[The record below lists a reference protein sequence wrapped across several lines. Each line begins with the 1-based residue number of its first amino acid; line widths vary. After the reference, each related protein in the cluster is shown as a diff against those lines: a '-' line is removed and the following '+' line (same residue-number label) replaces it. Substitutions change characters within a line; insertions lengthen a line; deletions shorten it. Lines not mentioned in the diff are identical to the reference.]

1 MIVRA
6 LLVVCALLA
15 LPAHA
20 QAPAPFLWQVSSTGA
35 THYLLGSVHMLPAS
49 AYPLPAALDRAYAA
63 ADVVVLESDL
73 AALSAPELQLSLLS
87 AALSE
92 EGLRAEIDASTY
104 TRLGVRVR
112 RLGLP
117 EDVCDRLRA
126 WFCALTLEVAG
137 FQQAGFSPEYGID
150 QHFHERASGDGKTLA
165 WLESPQE
172 HLALFTQMPEAL
184 GPSFLQATLDAIDD
198 ADGTPD
204 ALVRSWRDGDVDF
217 MAARVEDLRNGHP
230 QAYARLLAD
239 RNRAWLA
246 PLQARFRGEQPVLVI
261 VGAAHLV
268 GPDGLVRQLRE
279 RGFDVRPVDRSP

>member
-1 MIVRA
+1 MIARVL
-6 LLVVCALLA
+6 LLVVALLA
-15 LPAHA
+15 LPARA
-20 QAPAPFLWQVSSTGA
+20 QVPAPFLWQVSGSGV

-49 AYPLPAALDRAYAA
+49 AYPLPAALDHAYAA
-63 ADVVVLESDL
+63 AEVVVLESDL
-73 AALSAPELQLSLLS
+73 AALSAPELQLSLLN
-87 AALSE
+87 AALSKD
-92 EGLRAEIDASTY
+92 GLRIEIDSETY
-104 TRLGVRVR
+104 RRLGVRVR
-112 RLGLP
+112 RLDLP

-126 WFCALTLEVAG
+126 WFCALTLEIAG
-137 FQQAGFSPEYGID
+137 LQQAGFSPEYGID

-165 WLESPQE
+165 WLESPHD

-204 ALVRSWRDGDVDF
+204 ALLRSWRDGDIDF
-217 MAARVEDLRNGHP
+217 MAARVEDLRRGHP

-246 PLQARFRGEQPVLVI
+246 PLQARFRGAEPALVI

-268 GPDGLVRQLRE
+268 GPDSLVRQLRA
-279 RGFDVRPVDRSP
+279 RGFDVRAVDRLP

>member
-1 MIVRA
+1 MITRA
-6 LLVVCALLA
+6 LLLVVALLA
-15 LPAHA
+15 QPARA
-20 QAPAPFLWQVSSTGA
+20 QAPFLWQVSGTGA

-49 AYPLPAALDRAYAA
+49 AYPLPAALDRAYATA
-63 ADVVVLESDL
+63 EVVVLESDL
-73 AALSAPELQLSLLS
+73 AALSKPELQLSLLS

-92 EGLRAEIDASTY
+92 EGLRAEIDPATY
-104 TRLGVRVR
+104 ARLGVRVR

-117 EDVCDRLRA
+117 DDVCDRLRA
-126 WFCALTLEVAG
+126 WFCALTLEIAG

-150 QHFHERASGDGKTLA
+150 QHFHERASDDGKTLA
-165 WLESPQE
+165 WLESPE
-172 HLALFTQMPEAL
+172 DHLALFTQMPETL

-204 ALVRSWRDGDVDF
+204 ALVRSWRDGDIDF
-217 MAARVEDLRNGHP
+217 MAARVEDLRTGYP

-246 PLQARFRGEQPVLVI
+246 PLQARFRGAEPALVI

-268 GPDGLVRQLRE
+268 GPDGLVRQLRA
-279 RGFDVRPVDRSP
+279 RGFDVRPVDRLP